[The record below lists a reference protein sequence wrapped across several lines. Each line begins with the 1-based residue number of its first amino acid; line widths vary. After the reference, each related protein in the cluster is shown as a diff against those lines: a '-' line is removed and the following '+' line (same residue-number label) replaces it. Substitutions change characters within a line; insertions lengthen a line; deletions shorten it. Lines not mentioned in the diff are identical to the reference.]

1 MALVVTGMVFYHLA
15 QKSIPQGINPF
26 FAIFLAYFVGMVMCA
41 TAGFLLPSNKSF
53 VTSLKESNWT
63 IPLVGA
69 AAACIE
75 VGFVLV
81 YRVGWKIS
89 IATVIA
95 NAIATLVLISFGII
109 VFKDHLSAR
118 NVLGLVFCILG
129 LALLVRD

>member
-1 MALVVTGMVFYHLA
+1 
-15 QKSIPQGINPF
+15 
-26 FAIFLAYFVGMVMCA
+26 VGMVMCA
-41 TAGFLLPSNKSF
+41 IAGFLLPSNKSF

-89 IATVIA
+89 IATVIS
-95 NAIATLVLISFGII
+95 NAFATLVLIPIGII

-129 LALLVRD
+129 LALVVRD